1 MNKWFFLKRKK
12 PIIPLYS
19 NNYNL
24 RQKSKLSTIQYI
36 ALENVQTEHFFLVST
51 HVIGKQFLSPYHAC
65 WLLNFLNLFFN
76 WTIIAL

>member
-24 RQKSKLSTIQYI
+24 RQKSQLSTIQHT
-36 ALENVQTEHFFLVST
+36 ALENGQTEQNSKFSH
-51 HVIGKQFLSPYHAC
+51 
-65 WLLNFLNLFFN
+65 
-76 WTIIAL
+76 

>member
-24 RQKSKLSTIQYI
+24 RQKSQLSTIQHT
-36 ALENVQTEHFFLVST
+36 ALENGQTEHFFSPHSCNRQAVSES
-51 HVIGKQFLSPYHAC
+51 LPC
-65 WLLNFLNLFFN
+65 LLAFKFFKF
-76 WTIIAL
+76 IF

>member
-36 ALENVQTEHFFLVST
+36 AFRKRANRTLFLVST
-51 HVIGKQFLSPYHAC
+51 HVIGVVFLSPYHAC
-65 WLLNFLNLFFN
+65 WLLNF
-76 WTIIAL
+76 